1 MLNEWFRKF
10 LIRGYPH
17 FTYSFIEEEGG
28 GGGNGVVSQIW
39 QNMTRA
45 DGWQNLTNHGNSE
58 KMWNTNGKVSR
69 AVGAKIFK

>member
-1 MLNEWFRKF
+1 MVQKIFNKGLSTFHV
-10 LIRGYPH
+10 LIYRRRGGW
-17 FTYSFIEEEGG
+17 S
-28 GGGNGVVSQIW
+28 GVVSQIW

-69 AVGAKIFK
+69 AVGAKIFKKKIL